1 MVVTG
6 CRVAVDPAA
15 WQGPTGNVAT
25 VVTMSVN
32 KLERLLNL
40 TAVLLNT
47 SRPLSAEQIRRR
59 VEGYPDSGSAFHRAF
74 ERDKDDL
81 RVMGIPLTVERV
93 PATNP
98 PVDGYRIDPAEY
110 YLADP
115 GLDPEELAALHLA
128 SLSVRVD
135 GIDDD
140 EEALWKLGG
149 LSSDTAGA
157 GQRTATLRASGRGS
171 AGPGV
176 MAGVVAN
183 LPTDPAL
190 VPIFQAI
197 TANETIAFAYRG
209 NTRTLDP
216 WRLDFHRG
224 RWYLTGFD
232 HDREGQRNFRLDR
245 IEGAVERTGRPVTS
259 ERPSVGSAGPL
270 KAWEFGSDRQVTARL
285 LVDENRAAA
294 AARFLGPDVRS
305 QRRDDGAVVFEVPV
319 VRTEA
324 FRTFVLGFLEHAEI
338 LEPAELRQEMIDWLQ
353 AIIDQP
359 ASTEVAVS
367 TARNGS
373 DQ

>member
-1 MVVTG
+1 
-6 CRVAVDPAA
+6 
-15 WQGPTGNVAT
+15 
-25 VVTMSVN
+25 MSVT

-47 SRPLSAEQIRRR
+47 TRPLTAEQIRRR

-93 PATNP
+93 PATDP

-115 GLDPEELAALHLA
+115 GLDPDELAALHLA

-149 LSSDTAGA
+149 LASETVDGGERA
-157 GQRTATLRASGRGS
+157 ATLRGSGGAS
-171 AGPGV
+171 AGPAV
-176 MAGVVAN
+176 MQGVVAN

-197 TANETIAFAYRG
+197 TANETISFAYRG
-209 NTRTLDP
+209 DTRTLDP

-224 RWYLTGFD
+224 RWYLTGHD
-232 HDREGQRNFRLDR
+232 HDRDGQRNFRLDR
-245 IEGAVERTGRPVTS
+245 IEGAVERTGRPVAS
-259 ERPSVGSAGPL
+259 QRPASRSDGPL
-270 KAWEFGSDRQVTARL
+270 QAWEFGSDRQVTARL
-285 LVDENRAAA
+285 LVDESHASV
-294 AARFLGPDVRS
+294 AARFLGPDVSAERRS
-305 QRRDDGAVVFEVPV
+305 DGSVVFDVPV

-338 LEPAELRQEMIDWLQ
+338 LGPVELRQEMIDWLQ
-353 AIIDQP
+353 AIAAHRP
-359 ASTEVAVS
+359 A
-367 TARNGS
+367 GS
-373 DQ
+373 MASGAEGAER